1 MLRLTKI
8 IQKTLSVRISL
19 MVVFAMAM
27 LLMASMVV
35 MLHYSRKAVKEEAV
49 QNALQTLDGAI
60 FSVDNVML
68 SVEQTTGNMIF
79 NLMQNINNPDE
90 MFTFAQK
97 IVETNPWVAGC
108 AIAYREYYYPDR
120 KLFMAYVHRA
130 DSAGIAYAGSKIVRD
145 YTFGDRPYTQQA
157 WYQEPMKGKMGWVNP
172 LVGMVT
178 DEDPI
183 ITFSLPLRG
192 RDGKTACVIGVDVS
206 LRLLSRIVS
215 EAKPSDNSYC
225 TLLDQDGAYLVH
237 PDGSKLIYQTAL
249 RSSDPQAKEAAKA
262 MMSGETG
269 YKPFKLNGTDYYIF
283 YKPFKRT
290 AVPGREAE
298 SFGWSAGVIYPED
311 DIFGNYNNLL
321 YYVLAITLISLLLV
335 FLLCRLVI
343 HRQLTPLTMLSRK
356 ARRIAEGN
364 YDEPIPASKK
374 KDEIGRLQD
383 NFKLM
388 QQSLATHID
397 ELEKLKETLK
407 IHGADLREA
416 YAQARQADSMKTAF
430 LHNMTNQMIAPAEKI
445 QKDVMTLSD
454 SSKIKKQEASQL
466 VANIQEEGNFI
477 AELLNNLL
485 RVSNDMGK
493 EASHD

>member
-1 MLRLTKI
+1 
-8 IQKTLSVRISL
+8 
-19 MVVFAMAM
+19 
-27 LLMASMVV
+27 
-35 MLHYSRKAVKEEAV
+35 
-49 QNALQTLDGAI
+49 
-60 FSVDNVML
+60 
-68 SVEQTTGNMIF
+68 
-79 NLMQNINNPDE
+79 
-90 MFTFAQK
+90 
-97 IVETNPWVAGC
+97 
-108 AIAYREYYYPDR
+108 
-120 KLFMAYVHRA
+120 
-130 DSAGIAYAGSKIVRD
+130 
-145 YTFGDRPYTQQA
+145 
-157 WYQEPMKGKMGWVNP
+157 
-172 LVGMVT
+172 
-178 DEDPI
+178 
-183 ITFSLPLRG
+183 
-192 RDGKTACVIGVDVS
+192 
-206 LRLLSRIVS
+206 
-215 EAKPSDNSYC
+215 
-225 TLLDQDGAYLVH
+225 
-237 PDGSKLIYQTAL
+237 
-249 RSSDPQAKEAAKA
+249 
-262 MMSGETG
+262 
-269 YKPFKLNGTDYYIF
+269 
-283 YKPFKRT
+283 
-290 AVPGREAE
+290 
-298 SFGWSAGVIYPED
+298 
-311 DIFGNYNNLL
+311 
-321 YYVLAITLISLLLV
+321 LLV

-416 YAQARQADSMKTAF
+416 YAQAKQADKMKTAF

-445 QKDVMTLSD
+445 QKDVITLSD